1 MRECTSRYQVA
12 FQPLSSCIRLLNVNF
27 LHHSKPGGGQNRHFG
42 SVANS
47 THFRSDE
54 FQPAWST
61 SEQSVQLD
69 WLIPITFSCFCLENV
84 LRYFNFFLAT
94 NTSYIIRV
102 ASTSQALTFLF
113 TALKCQW
120 DVSLSIKKLPRK
132 DMGLVL
138 PNELLTAWVPI
149 FVVLRVDLIS
159 GFPIGVSES
168 PKSYIGNEPKQAVLG
183 TVGYK
188 HSIVN

>member
-1 MRECTSRYQVA
+1 MSLRGLICLAYNIKRQTGPMRECTSRYQVA

-27 LHHSKPGGGQNRHFG
+27 LHLSKIGGGQNRHFG

-84 LRYFNFFLAT
+84 LRYFNFFPVT
-94 NTSYIIRV
+94 NTSYITRV
-102 ASTSQALTFLF
+102 ASTSKALRALW
-113 TALKCQW
+113 TALKGQW
-120 DVSLSIKKLPRK
+120 NVYQSK
-132 DMGLVL
+132 
-138 PNELLTAWVPI
+138 TASE
-149 FVVLRVDLIS
+149 RN
-159 GFPIGVSES
+159 GIGV
-168 PKSYIGNEPKQAVLG
+168 P
-183 TVGYK
+183 
-188 HSIVN
+188 